1 MRTCAAPTVV
11 LLLAAFGWTSVWA
24 QGASIFTCTDAQG
37 RRLTSDRIIPQCL
50 DREQY
55 ELNPSGTVRRV
66 IPPSLTA
73 EERTRAEA
81 RQRAEAEARQR
92 EAEERRR
99 NQAMLIRFPNE
110 ETHQRAREDALR
122 QVNAVIAAVTTRE
135 ADLEKQRQE
144 ILAEMEFYQRDP
156 SRAPAWLQ
164 HRQTTN
170 QQQIASQ
177 RTFREDQER
186 EISRINQRF
195 DEELALLQRLWR
207 ERDTAAASR

>member
-1 MRTCAAPTVV
+1 MLPCAAPSLA
-11 LLLAAFGWTSVWA
+11 LLLVVAIMPPAWA

-37 RRLTSDRIIPQCL
+37 RHLTSDRIIPQCL

-66 IPPSLTA
+66 IAPSLTA
-73 EERTRAEA
+73 EERARAEA
-81 RQRAEAEARQR
+81 RQRAEAEARAR
-92 EAEERRR
+92 EAEDRRR
-99 NQAMLIRFPNE
+99 NQALLIRFPNE
-110 ETHQRAREDALR
+110 EIHQRGRADALR
-122 QVNAVIAAVTTRE
+122 QVHAVIAAVASRE

-164 HRQTTN
+164 LRQTTN

-195 DEELALLQRLWR
+195 DEKLARLQRLWK
-207 ERDTAAASR
+207 ERDAAASR